1 MNTIF
6 PQEIAVLYTT
16 DPYKSARYQFTT
28 GFGTELGV
36 IVAGSL
42 MRPLGYTNIFLGCC
56 LVVIALFS
64 GLMATLTPNNI
75 TPGLAYVTI
84 AQFAGG
90 CVKTIVY
97 VSITYAIP
105 DVLIESTLG
114 VMNLAF
120 TVGPA
125 FGSEYFN
132 EDISYFCRH
141 SV

>member
-1 MNTIF
+1 MNAIV

-36 IVAGSL
+36 IVAGL
-42 MRPLGYTNIFLGCC
+42 VMRLLGHTNIFLGCY
-56 LVVIALFS
+56 LVVIAPFS
-64 GLMATLTPNNI
+64 GLMATLTPNSI

-97 VSITYAIP
+97 VSIMYAVTDI
-105 DVLIESTLG
+105 LIGSALG
-114 VMNLAF
+114 VVNLAF
-120 TVGPA
+120 TFGPA
-125 FGSEYFN
+125 FRSE
-132 EDISYFCRH
+132 
-141 SV
+141 